1 MMGEAH
7 KLTPDESIVG
17 GESRDPSRAGDRQVI
32 VGVSHA
38 GLENVRRLSHE
49 VMVAG
54 AVGRDGGAAAGP
66 QGRRRR
72 LQLLSPRSSRR
83 SGRTFPSS
91 TRTIRRA
98 TGVYLPPPVFER
110 LVDDFRQLV
119 MLKHEDAPGLAK
131 LTRVREGEK
140 KPGRRRVSILV
151 GNGGLYLPQE
161 MRRGAD
167 GAMTGFAWP
176 EMLVQVYE
184 LFAAGKTE
192 EAEDLF
198 DIYLPLVRHELQP
211 AIGLALRKEVLF
223 RRGAIRSPQQ
233 RAPGSSLTATD
244 RGELD
249 GMIQRVER
257 RLAGVGRSAQDR
269 GGVGENGRL
278 RSDRPQRQDRHRRP
292 PDRRRHRRQGRQD
305 RRHRAPS
312 VKGTGTREIDAG
324 GKFVLP
330 GGIDSHCHIEQ
341 KSGMGVMCADD
352 FYTGTVSAAFGGT
365 TTVIPFAAQ
374 HRGMSLRQ
382 VVKDYHEAATP
393 KAVIDYAFHLIV
405 TDPSAAGAGPGAAG
419 ADQGRLHLVQDL
431 HDLRR
436 A

>member
-1 MMGEAH
+1 MTAKLTKAALTEQAKGVFIIAATPFTDEGAFDLQSLDTLTDFYLGCGVHGFTLLGMMGEGP
-7 KLTPDESIVG
+7 KLTSEESLSVVNRVIG
-17 GESRDPSRAGDRQVI
+17 RAQGRQVI

-54 AVGRDGGAAAGP
+54 ASGVMVAPPPGLKGDDGLYNYFAQVFKALGP
-66 QGRRRR
+66 DIPVVYQDYP
-72 LQLLSPRSSRR
+72 Q
-83 SGRTFPSS
+83 T
-91 TRTIRRA
+91 
-98 TGVYLPPPVFER
+98 TGVYLAPPVFER
-110 LVDDFRQLV
+110 MVDDFKQLV

-198 DIYLPLVRHELQP
+198 DIYLPLVRHEQQP

-223 RRGAIRSPQQ
+223 RRGAIKSPRQ

-244 RGELD
+244 RAELD
-249 GMIQRVER
+249 GLMQRLER
-257 RLAGVGRSAQDR
+257 RL
-269 GGVGENGRL
+269 
-278 RSDRPQRQDRHRRP
+278 
-292 PDRRRHRRQGRQD
+292 
-305 RRHRAPS
+305 
-312 VKGTGTREIDAG
+312 T
-324 GKFVLP
+324 
-330 GGIDSHCHIEQ
+330 
-341 KSGMGVMCADD
+341 
-352 FYTGTVSAAFGGT
+352 
-365 TTVIPFAAQ
+365 
-374 HRGMSLRQ
+374 
-382 VVKDYHEAATP
+382 
-393 KAVIDYAFHLIV
+393 
-405 TDPSAAGAGPGAAG
+405 AAGRGAKVA
-419 ADQGRLHLVQDL
+419 AE
-431 HDLRR
+431 
-436 A
+436 